1 MRARIGRKFQK
12 PTVFEAL
19 TVWEN
24 LEIAMK
30 TDKSV
35 WASLRAKLNGE
46 QRDRIDEMLVLLR
59 LAGERDRRAGLLS
72 HGQKQFLEIGMLL
85 VQIRICC
92 CLTNPPPG

>member
-1 MRARIGRKFQK
+1 
-12 PTVFEAL
+12 
-19 TVWEN
+19 
-24 LEIAMK
+24 MK

-59 LAGERDRRAGLLS
+59 LASERDRRAGLLS

-85 VQIRICC
+85 VGIRICC
-92 CLTNPPPG
+92 CWMNPPPG

>member
-1 MRARIGRKFQK
+1 LPARDRAKIPETHG
-12 PTVFEAL
+12 FEAL

-35 WASLRAKLNGE
+35 WASLRAKLSGE

-59 LAGERDRRAGLLS
+59 LSSERDRRAGCFRTGKS
-72 HGQKQFLEIGMLL
+72 SFWRS
-85 VQIRICC
+85 VCCWYRIRICFC
-92 CLTNPPPG
+92 WMNLPPG